1 MNKFILIVIFLFIPL
16 ICFCED
22 SEISYSEKIMYENQ
36 IKNINENLEEA
47 VGIIS
52 NMKYLLVGL
61 FIFVGYR
68 IIISIIGMIMNLK
81 NIKIPKWLDFLL

>member
-1 MNKFILIVIFLFIPL
+1 MNRFILIVIFIFVPL

-22 SEISYSEKIMYENQ
+22 GEISHSEKSMYENQ

-52 NMKYLLVGL
+52 TVRYISIGFSI
-61 FIFVGYR
+61 FIVYR
-68 IIISIIGMIMNLK
+68 IPISIIGMIMNLK

>member
-22 SEISYSEKIMYENQ
+22 GEISHSEKIMYENQ
-36 IKNINENLEEA
+36 IKNINDNLEEA

-52 NMKYLLVGL
+52 TVRYISIGFSI
-61 FIFVGYR
+61 FIAYR
-68 IIISIIGMIMNLK
+68 ILISIIGMIMNLK

>member
-1 MNKFILIVIFLFIPL
+1 MNRFILIIVFLFVPL
-16 ICFCED
+16 MCFCED
-22 SEISYSEKIMYENQ
+22 GEISHSERIMYENQ

-52 NMKYLLVGL
+52 TVRHISMGFLM
-61 FIFVGYR
+61 FIVYR

>member
-1 MNKFILIVIFLFIPL
+1 
-16 ICFCED
+16 
-22 SEISYSEKIMYENQ
+22 MYENQ

>member
-1 MNKFILIVIFLFIPL
+1 MNRFILIVVFIFVPL

-22 SEISYSEKIMYENQ
+22 GEISYSEKIMYENQ

-52 NMKYLLVGL
+52 TVRYISIGFLI
-61 FIFVGYR
+61 FIVYR
-68 IIISIIGMIMNLK
+68 ILISIIGMIMNLK

>member
-1 MNKFILIVIFLFIPL
+1 MNRFILIVVFLFVPL
-16 ICFCED
+16 MCFCD
-22 SEISYSEKIMYENQ
+22 DGEISHSERIMYENQ

-52 NMKYLLVGL
+52 TVRHISIGFLM
-61 FIFVGYR
+61 FIVYR
-68 IIISIIGMIMNLK
+68 ILISIIGMIMNLK

>member
-1 MNKFILIVIFLFIPL
+1 MNKFILIVIFIFVPL

-22 SEISYSEKIMYENQ
+22 GEISHSEKIMYENQ
-36 IKNINENLEEA
+36 IKNINDNLEEA

-52 NMKYLLVGL
+52 TVRYISIGFSI
-61 FIFVGYR
+61 FIAYR
-68 IIISIIGMIMNLK
+68 ILISIIGMIMNLK

>member
-1 MNKFILIVIFLFIPL
+1 MNRFILIVVFIFVPL
-16 ICFCED
+16 MCFCED
-22 SEISYSEKIMYENQ
+22 GEISHSERIMYENQ

>member
-22 SEISYSEKIMYENQ
+22 GEISHSEKIMYENQ

-52 NMKYLLVGL
+52 TVRYISIGFSI
-61 FIFVGYR
+61 FIVYR
-68 IIISIIGMIMNLK
+68 ILISIIGMIMNLK

>member
-1 MNKFILIVIFLFIPL
+1 MNRFILIVIFIFVPL
-16 ICFCED
+16 MCFCD
-22 SEISYSEKIMYENQ
+22 DGEISHSERIMYENQ

-52 NMKYLLVGL
+52 TVRHISIGFLM
-61 FIFVGYR
+61 FIVYR
-68 IIISIIGMIMNLK
+68 ILISIIGMIMNLK

>member
-22 SEISYSEKIMYENQ
+22 GEISHSEKIMYENQ
-36 IKNINENLEEA
+36 IKNINDNLEEA

-52 NMKYLLVGL
+52 TVRYISIGFSI
-61 FIFVGYR
+61 FIVYR
-68 IIISIIGMIMNLK
+68 ILISIIGMIMNLK

>member
-1 MNKFILIVIFLFIPL
+1 MNRFILIIVFLFVPL
-16 ICFCED
+16 MCFCED
-22 SEISYSEKIMYENQ
+22 GEISHSERIMYENQ

-52 NMKYLLVGL
+52 TVRHISMGFLM
-61 FIFVGYR
+61 FIVYR
-68 IIISIIGMIMNLK
+68 IIISIIGMIMNFK

>member
-1 MNKFILIVIFLFIPL
+1 
-16 ICFCED
+16 
-22 SEISYSEKIMYENQ
+22 
-36 IKNINENLEEA
+36 
-47 VGIIS
+47 
-52 NMKYLLVGL
+52 MKYLLVGL

>member
-22 SEISYSEKIMYENQ
+22 GEISHSERIMYENQ
-36 IKNINENLEEA
+36 IKNINDNLEEA

-52 NMKYLLVGL
+52 TVRYISIGFSI
-61 FIFVGYR
+61 FIVYR
-68 IIISIIGMIMNLK
+68 ILISIIGMIMNLK

>member
-1 MNKFILIVIFLFIPL
+1 MNKFILIVIFIFVPL

-22 SEISYSEKIMYENQ
+22 GEISYSEKIMYENQ

-52 NMKYLLVGL
+52 NIKYLLVGL